1 MTQDDE
7 LPPETGVDYL
17 TQSIQTL
24 SDIIHLCQQNN
35 ELTPLAVQRL
45 NELTLSFENSYET
58 DPSNGLGNSS
68 NKCRAQRDIEEH
80 IALCRKMQRPI
91 KPTSVVYRDIASSL
105 SKKKELP
112 FDPKATK
119 KKSDLFKWF
128 DEHWLQIKDQFFL
141 LLDKHPLAQGTKE
154 TPLE

>member
-1 MTQDDE
+1 MTQDEE
-7 LPPETGVDYL
+7 LPPESIDYL
-17 TQSIQTL
+17 PQSIQLL

-45 NELTLSFENSYET
+45 SEIALNFENSYDS
-58 DPSNGLGNSS
+58 DPSNGTGNSS

-80 IALCRKMQRPI
+80 IAMCRKMQRPI

-105 SKKKELP
+105 SKKRDLP

-128 DEHWLQIKDQFFL
+128 DENWPQIKDQFFL
-141 LLDKHPLAQGTKE
+141 LLDKHPLAQNAKE
-154 TPLE
+154 TQLE

>member
-1 MTQDDE
+1 MTQDEE
-7 LPPETGVDYL
+7 LPPESNDYL
-17 TQSIQTL
+17 SQSIQTL

-35 ELTPLAVQRL
+35 ELTTLAVQRL
-45 NELTLSFENSYET
+45 NELVLSYENSYDS
-58 DPSNGLGNSS
+58 DPSNGGGNSS

-80 IALCRKMQRPI
+80 IALRRKMQHPI

-105 SKKKELP
+105 SKKRELP

-128 DEHWLQIKDQFFL
+128 DENWAQIKDQFFL
-141 LLDKHPLAQGTKE
+141 LLDKHPLAQNTKE
-154 TPLE
+154 TALE